1 MRKVYLA
8 HAMTNRDSVAPMDA
22 LVVWLKQH
30 RCRVTHPKYALFRE
44 ELALATLEAIRA
56 SDVLVADVSTYSHGV
71 GFELGYAYALGKKAI
86 VVAHA
91 SAGSP
96 VSEFIKGLYPELVY
110 YQHATDLIARIGERL
125 GIAFEKPG
133 RTHDDLSIF
142 AGAAI
147 SYSSS
152 R

>member
-1 MRKVYLA
+1 M
-8 HAMTNRDSVAPMDA
+8 
-22 LVVWLKQH
+22 
-30 RCRVTHPKYALFRE
+30 
-44 ELALATLEAIRA
+44 
-56 SDVLVADVSTYSHGV
+56 V

-96 VSEFIKGLYPELVY
+96 VSEFIKGLYPELVDH
-110 YQHATDLIARIGERL
+110 QHATDLIARIGERL

-142 AGAAI
+142 AGPI